1 MLDRPH
7 HLEER
12 AALNVKYLQEVI
24 GNGYAKSPSV
34 AIKSKRRSNLHA
46 RIHETVGVCVLVPV
60 ECQEVYKV
68 EIEKT
73 KVSCIENISKGYDIN
88 HALCEVRSFVLVN
101 EKSVNPGIFET
112 VEEEHNFH
120 DDHED

>member
-1 MLDRPH
+1 M
-7 HLEER
+7 
-12 AALNVKYLQEVI
+12 
-24 GNGYAKSPSV
+24 
-34 AIKSKRRSNLHA
+34 
-46 RIHETVGVCVLVPV
+46 VPV

-88 HALCEVRSFVLVN
+88 NALCEVRSFVLVN